1 MNLLDFDIDEFK
13 NKNDDNKNVDDDD
26 DPPIFKQ
33 IIKAS

>member
-1 MNLLDFDIDEFK
+1 VNLLDFDIDEFK